1 MDVASPYL
9 IICTGSGLES
19 ALGAFMRVV
28 LAASCVAVFCSPLGA
43 VETSYYRDVRPILN
57 RSCTSCHQP
66 AVKSS
71 GLDLTTYQGFQT
83 GGRRG
88 PAFVPGS
95 PEESLLLKFVTGAM
109 KPAMPLSAPS
119 LPAGDIDIIR
129 DWIKAGAKDDA
140 PREVAPTE
148 PAVYHQPPVITAL
161 RFSPD
166 GKTLAVGGNREI
178 LLHHAD
184 GSGLTKRLQGEAE
197 RILSIVFSTD
207 GKLMVAGGGTPARFG
222 EIQWWDAREGKLLRW
237 AKVSNDTVF
246 GASLSPDGSK
256 VAVGCVDNTVRAFE
270 SATGKE
276 LYKISSHE
284 NWPLATVFGID
295 SKRFVSVGR
304 DRAAKLV
311 DANAGQFLENVN
323 QMRGELTAVARQPNK
338 DEIVIGGED
347 RIPYVYLMD
356 RPRNIR
362 VGEDATLVRMLE
374 NQDGAIFALD
384 WSLDGKQIAFAGAGS
399 RVNLYDAESG
409 VKKASCKGHSAGI
422 YAVAF
427 SPDSAHLATGGFDGT
442 VRIYRS
448 SDCSIEKA
456 FIPVPIIPSASAGG
470 VR

>member
-1 MDVASPYL
+1 
-9 IICTGSGLES
+9 
-19 ALGAFMRVV
+19 
-28 LAASCVAVFCSPLGA
+28 
-43 VETSYYRDVRPILN
+43 
-57 RSCTSCHQP
+57 
-66 AVKSS
+66 
-71 GLDLTTYQGFQT
+71 
-83 GGRRG
+83 
-88 PAFVPGS
+88 
-95 PEESLLLKFVTGAM
+95 
-109 KPAMPLSAPS
+109 
-119 LPAGDIDIIR
+119 
-129 DWIKAGAKDDA
+129 
-140 PREVAPTE
+140 
-148 PAVYHQPPVITAL
+148 
-161 RFSPD
+161 
-166 GKTLAVGGNREI
+166 
-178 LLHHAD
+178 
-184 GSGLTKRLQGEAE
+184 
-197 RILSIVFSTD
+197 
-207 GKLMVAGGGTPARFG
+207 
-222 EIQWWDAREGKLLRW
+222 
-237 AKVSNDTVF
+237 VF

-374 NQDGAIFALD
+374 NQEGAIFALD
-384 WSLDGKQIAFAGAGS
+384 WSPDGKQIAVAGAGS
-399 RVNLYDAESG
+399 SVNLYDAESG